1 MYEIQKSGSSRIK
14 GKSAVLSAVCAFL
27 VIAVSA
33 GLFFVVRSLK
43 VEKVESEAHSQADAV
58 QSEVL
63 GVEDIEAEMG
73 AQLEEASLKPEN
85 DLERSSREDDKD
97 DKKDKFLNFI
107 VREIFIVGGR
117 NNISISAPQV
127 EQFLKRCD
135 FEGSSKPCVDVGRV
149 RQYVKEIK
157 GLLKKDRKKEFISNN
172 LGNYWY
178 YIDDADVDYESLV
191 QDIVSILSY
200 RINVV
205 ETETNAAAVA
215 NLDEIAIP
223 KGVRIKYKEVPGTDG
238 NYSDKYIE
246 VDHSQQHLYVWERG
260 ELVYDWE
267 VSGVIDSYAVLGVFQ
282 IGEKS
287 PEAWSDIA
295 EKWMPY
301 WMSYY
306 FDPIQEAWFGIHGLV
321 WWEDNLGVHYESEAS
336 IGNKKS
342 GGCIRLNVENA
353 EKLYNWTEPGT
364 YVLIHE

>member
-1 MYEIQKSGSSRIK
+1 MYEIQKSGSSRTK
-14 GKSAVLSAVCAFL
+14 GNFVVLSAVCAFL
-27 VIAVSA
+27 VMAVSA

-43 VEKVESEAHSQADAV
+43 VDKVESEAHAQVDAV

-73 AQLEEASLKPEN
+73 VKLEEASLQPEN
-85 DLERSSREDDKD
+85 DLERSFGEE
-97 DKKDKFLNFI
+97 DKKDKFPNFI

-117 NNISISAPQV
+117 NNINISASQV

-135 FEGSSKPCVDVGRV
+135 FEGGLEPCVDVGRI

-178 YIDDADVDYESLV
+178 YIDDTDVDYELLV

-205 ETETNAAAVA
+205 ETESSAAAGV
-215 NLDEIAIP
+215 NFDDFAIP

-246 VDHSQQHLYVWERG
+246 VDHSQQHLYVWEKG

-267 VSGVIDSYAVLGVFQ
+267 VSGVIDSYAVFGVFQ

-321 WWEDNLGVHYESEAS
+321 WWEDNLGVHYESEES

-342 GGCIRLNVENA
+342 GGCIRLTVENA